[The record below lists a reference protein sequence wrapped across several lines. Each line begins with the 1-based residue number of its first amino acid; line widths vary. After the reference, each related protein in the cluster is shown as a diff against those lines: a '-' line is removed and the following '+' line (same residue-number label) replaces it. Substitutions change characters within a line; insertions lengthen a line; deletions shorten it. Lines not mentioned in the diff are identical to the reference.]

1 MVKSLSNLKKNK
13 KALTKKV
20 GNRNRNKK
28 RNRTISKKKKLIRKR
43 NKNRKGGGK
52 DDREKCY
59 VALLELLDNLEVNN
73 PDDDY
78 DKDNLLKYKEITS
91 SDFLYDKY
99 RNLYGIYDEYSSEN
113 NNNKSNNQSNKKER
127 DIYYLRKLLDY
138 LMRCVKEKNNESRW
152 DQETHDG
159 VYMPQIIEQINKVT
173 H

>member
-1 MVKSLSNLKKNK
+1 MAIEIGIKKETEQF
-13 KALTKKV
+13 L
-20 GNRNRNKK
+20 
-28 RNRTISKKKKLIRKR
+28 KKKKLIRKR

-113 NNNKSNNQSNKKER
+113 NNSNSNNNKSNNQSNNQSNKKER

>member
-20 GNRNRNKK
+20 GNRNRNKNK
-28 RNRTISKKKKLIRKR
+28 NRNKTISKKKLIRKR

-78 DKDNLLKYKEITS
+78 NKEDLLKYKEITS

-99 RNLYGIYDEYSSEN
+99 RKLYGIYDQYSYE

>member
-20 GNRNRNKK
+20 VNRNRNKK

-73 PDDDY
+73 PDDNYNKED
-78 DKDNLLKYKEITS
+78 LLKYKEITS

-99 RNLYGIYDEYSSEN
+99 RNLYGIYDQYSSE

>member
-20 GNRNRNKK
+20 VNRNRNKK

-52 DDREKCY
+52 DYREKCY

-78 DKDNLLKYKEITS
+78 DKDNLLKYREITS

-99 RNLYGIYDEYSSEN
+99 RNLYGIYDQYSSE